1 MSTQV
6 QTIGHRMSELGY
18 YVSYQGKWH
27 LSVNLDQVKHAI
39 DAPFDQY
46 RKIIQS
52 YGFQDFFAW
61 RH

>member
-1 MSTQV
+1 
-6 QTIGHRMSELGY
+6 MSELGY

-46 RKIIQS
+46 RKIIQAMGS
-52 YGFQDFFAW
+52 RILRRGDINDTTLAVQL
-61 RH
+61 